1 MSESGISRRDF
12 IVKSTAAAAGL
23 AAFDHVATAGEGA
36 ATPPAPAPALPSP
49 PPRELLVARMDQ
61 TRAMLKEAKAMG
73 LVEVCGPNLLYLT
86 GLPLAPRERMS
97 SLIVPAEGPS
107 KLVCSIL
114 DKVTVESRPGAVD
127 EVIYWEEYDDPIG
140 ILVKLLK
147 KSDLT
152 KGTLAMASRIDY
164 NDFVEVNREM
174 PKLEFI
180 STTPIVGYQRERKSI
195 AEIELIE
202 AATAI
207 VSRAIERS
215 YPAIRE
221 GMREFDLEAIILAD
235 VRESGADGGG
245 VVRFGPRTA
254 DPAGVTTDRKLA
266 SGDAILID
274 FEARVHGYHARLIRT
289 VVLGKATGRMKMI
302 YSLNR
307 KAQEL
312 AFDRA
317 KPDAMCAAIDQI
329 ALATVGGSGFVSGL
343 LHRLGSGIGLESE
356 EPPWLSKGY
365 NVRLAQGNVVVMSPG
380 VYTAGEYGIRGG
392 DLAVITGTGAR
403 WLSTPPVELPEL

>member
-12 IVKSTAAAAGL
+12 IVKSTVAAAGL
-23 AAFDHVATAGEGA
+23 AAFDRVVPAGEGA
-36 ATPPAPAPALPSP
+36 ATPPAPAPALPP
-49 PPRELLVARMDQ
+49 PPSRELLVARMEQ
-61 TRAMLKEAKAMG
+61 TRSMLKEAKAVG
-73 LVEVCGPNLLYLT
+73 LVEVSGPNLRYLT
-86 GLPLAPRERMS
+86 GVPLAPMERMS

-107 KLVCSIL
+107 KLICSIL

-127 EVIYWEEYDDPIG
+127 EVIYWEEYDDPIS
-140 ILVKLLK
+140 ILVRHLK

-152 KGTLAMASRIDY
+152 KGTLAMASRIGY
-164 NDFVEVNREM
+164 NDFAEVSRET
-174 PKLEFI
+174 PKLDFI
-180 STTPIVGYQRERKSI
+180 STTPIVGYQREHKSMP
-195 AEIELIE
+195 EIGLIE

-215 YPAIRE
+215 FTAIKE

-235 VRESGADGGG
+235 IRESGADGGG

-254 DPAGVTTDRKLA
+254 DPTGVTTDRRLA
-266 SGDAILID
+266 SGDTILID
-274 FEARVHGYHARLIRT
+274 FESRVHGYRARLIRT

-312 AFDRA
+312 AFDNL
-317 KPDAMCAAIDQI
+317 KPEALCAGIDQI
-329 ALATVGGSGFVSGL
+329 AQATVGGRGFASGL

-356 EPPWLSKGY
+356 EPPWLSRGY
-365 NVRLAQGNVVVMSPG
+365 TVRLAQGNVVVMSPG

-392 DLAVITGTGAR
+392 DVAVVTGSGAR
-403 WLSTPPVELPEL
+403 WLSTPPGELPEL